1 MPLRS
6 RSLEGERARSPWLAL
21 AVLLV
26 VGAGVQA
33 AALAAGKIPWN
44 SDQAVVGLMAK
55 HIVERG
61 EHPIFY
67 YGAAYAGALEPHFVA
82 AVFLLLGPTPRA
94 YEVSLLLLLALLSIL
109 IFAIGRRSFGPEAA
123 LFAVAY
129 LAVPPVFFLMKGLTS
144 DGAYDTLAVLGAAM
158 LLVALVAEERLA
170 RDRPPES
177 AIGLLGLLAGLAWW
191 VDPLAA
197 YFYLA
202 IFLWFLLVRRSIFR
216 HWRAY
221 PVFFLTF
228 ALGSLPWWIA
238 NIRGSWPSLRVPEA
252 APLPAAE
259 AAKGF
264 VRFWTTAVPV
274 LFGARPFYGWSFLFP
289 GAGIVAFAIYAVP
302 VVFAIAIS
310 IRAAPWRQR
319 RGSETD
325 PAARPLLLLLLLMF
339 CMQFVVSWNPR
350 TFQQDPRFLFSM
362 YLPFALLI
370 GFFFS
375 RARRLLPLPV
385 VAAAGIGILVFHALG
400 IARAP
405 REDDFATQP
414 TTGRVTPIIQALEER
429 GLSDVY
435 TSYWMAYRLAFES
448 GEKIRAVSFGSAR
461 TDRYP
466 PYAVEV
472 ARSRNPAVILDGPEA
487 DAFARY
493 LEQTG
498 THVDRLRVGPY
509 EVFWNLPESLVK
521 LLARTRRVPEAEL
534 RSGLFMS
541 SSARSAATDRFGLWL
556 VPPPAAA

>member
-1 MPLRS
+1 V
-6 RSLEGERARSPWLAL
+6 RSPWLAL

-55 HIVERG
+55 HIVEKG

-94 YEVSLLLLLALLSIL
+94 YEISLLLLLALLSIL
-109 IFAIGRRSFGPEAA
+109 IFAIGRRSFGNEAA

-129 LAVPPVFFLMKGLTS
+129 LAVPPMFFLLKGLTS

-158 LLVALVAEERLA
+158 LLAALAADERLA
-170 RDRPPES
+170 RDRPPQA

-202 IFLWFLLVRRSIFR
+202 IFLWFLLVQRSVFRR
-216 HWRAY
+216 WLAY
-221 PVFFLTF
+221 PVFLLSF

-238 NIRGSWPSLRVPEA
+238 NVRGSWPSLRVPEA
-252 APLPAAE
+252 VHVPAVE
-259 AAKGF
+259 AAKGL

-274 LFGARPFYGWSFLFP
+274 LFGARPFYVWPALFP
-289 GAGIVAFAIYAVP
+289 GAEIVAFAIYAMP
-302 VVFAIAIS
+302 VLFAAAVVL
-310 IRAAPWRQR
+310 RASPWRKR
-319 RGSETD
+319 HGSEAD
-325 PAARPLLLLLLLMF
+325 PAARPLLLLSLLML
-339 CMQFVVSWNPR
+339 CMQFVVSWNAR
-350 TFQQDPRFLFSM
+350 AFQQDPRFLFSM

-385 VAAAGIGILVFHALG
+385 VAAAGIGILAFHAVG
-400 IARAP
+400 IMRAP
-405 REDDFATQP
+405 REDDFATQA

-429 GLSDVY
+429 GLTDVY
-435 TSYWMAYRLAFES
+435 ASYWLAYRLAFES
-448 GEKIRAVSFGSAR
+448 GEKIRAASFGSAR

-472 ARSRNPAVILDGPEA
+472 ARSRNPAVILTGSEA
-487 DAFARY
+487 DAFALY
-493 LEQTG
+493 LEKSG
-498 THVDRLRVGPY
+498 AHADRLRVGPY
-509 EVFWNLPESLVK
+509 VVFWNLPANVVE
-521 LLARTRRVPEAEL
+521 LLARIRRVPDAEL
-534 RSGLFMS
+534 GSGDLLTPVGELSGAASRF
-541 SSARSAATDRFGLWL
+541 ARSPF
-556 VPPPAAA
+556 PPPAAA